1 MKRCLNVI
9 GILLVLLFF
18 PYCGGREVQPSK
30 GKDNNAH
37 AALAGIDSLMWRR
50 SDSAFVLLQEFV
62 VSPEAEELDTFD
74 GHYCQLLISELL
86 YKNDCEQTNRKELL
100 QAVSYFDSLV
110 REAPPLQRGAGGL
123 KTPQSPDLN
132 DNLTFLAARA
142 HYINGVGYYEHDSV
156 VNACTEYLKALEM
169 MEELFEEKELVG
181 KKAQFMTYI
190 YNRLGDMFGE
200 QLLAEPAIT
209 CYKQALLYCR
219 REPTSIYGIPVLLYN
234 LGIQYDIS
242 RQIDSAYF
250 YYNEALASLPDH
262 DNIHYRDIMSTK
274 ALLDHY
280 DFGLCSDSIIKE
292 LKYIISLSANENEK
306 TARLLTL
313 GNILFND
320 RQYDSSRFYL
330 ETVFE
335 QQEDLQSKILAA
347 ENLCDIYQIKGDSV
361 KAQKYALFL
370 AGFTMSEIEK
380 KTEVSMVNKMFKEH
394 LTKQQEKQAR
404 FEREKAVKKAL
415 EIVIPIA
422 VVVALVIFI
431 VLKHR
436 SKKLLEEH
444 QEEAGRM
451 LGETERQHKDELR
464 RRQVEAEKQLE
475 DKEKHYQ
482 SELETKEAEA
492 RKELEER
499 DRQHEEEL
507 RLRQAEAEKLLED
520 KEKHHQQEME
530 AKEAEARKELEERDR
545 QHEEELRLRQAE
557 AEKLL
562 EDKEKHH
569 RQEMEAK
576 EAEARKE
583 LEEKDKQHAE
593 VLEAE
598 RQIHRMEQSA
608 IAGRLKR
615 SNQELRELKDQI
627 KQMDDLATKTEVAA
641 SFDEEPICRLI
652 MDRVNEGQFKSKI
665 DHIIYKD
672 SALDKQ
678 QLLDL
683 RLAVDRHYGQ
693 FTVRLKKAYPELT
706 NSDLDYCCLYLLGLT
721 DADIAALMQRTYNTV
736 FERNGKMRKIFGS
749 ETPLPITLMG
759 MANDSS
765 FI

>member
-1 MKRCLNVI
+1 MSEMKRCLNVI

-520 KEKHHQQEME
+520 KEKHH
-530 AKEAEARKELEERDR
+530 
-545 QHEEELRLRQAE
+545 
-557 AEKLL
+557 
-562 EDKEKHH
+562 

-749 ETPLPITLMG
+749 ENPLPITLMG
-759 MANDSS
+759 IANDSL